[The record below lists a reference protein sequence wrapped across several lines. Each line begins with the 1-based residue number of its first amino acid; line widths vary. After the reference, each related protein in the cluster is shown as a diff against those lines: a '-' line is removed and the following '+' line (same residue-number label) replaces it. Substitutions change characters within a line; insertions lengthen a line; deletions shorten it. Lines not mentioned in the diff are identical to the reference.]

1 MKEPRPSAAVEGI
14 PPTTPFIG
22 PEELAR
28 AGGHRE
34 LLRLGANESAFGISP
49 KALAAMQA
57 ELPRLSWYGD
67 PESIDLRESLSQLYQ
82 CNVGNVVVAS
92 GIDDLMGLTVRAF
105 VSPGSLAITTRG
117 SYPTFN
123 FHVVGYGGALE
134 CVDYTSDGKVDV
146 QALGAA
152 ANRLKP
158 AIVYVANPDNP
169 SGSVRSRRE
178 IQGLLQAIPAST
190 VLLLDEAYAEFAQ
203 DEDLLEN
210 VIDERLIRMR
220 TFSKAY
226 GMAGARIGYAIT
238 TPRIVATFQKIRL
251 HYGVNRNA
259 QVGALAALS
268 DSAFVGEVV
277 RQVAQGREDYME
289 LARSLGLAY
298 QTSATNFV
306 CIGLGSAARATSM
319 VNDLLSRGVFIRKP
333 SAPPLDGYVRVTVGT
348 PPQRCAFAQHFR
360 ALLAPVVSA

>member
-1 MKEPRPSAAVEGI
+1 MRIPRPSAAIEAI

-28 AGGHRE
+28 AGGHHE

-49 KALAAMQA
+49 KALAAMQR
-57 ELPRLSWYGD
+57 ELPHLSWYGD
-67 PESIDLRESLSQLYQ
+67 PESIDLREVLAQRYECS
-82 CNVGNVVVAS
+82 VANIAVAC
-92 GIDDLMGLTVRAF
+92 GIDDLMGLAVRAF
-105 VSPGSLAITTRG
+105 VSPGSVALTTRG
-117 SYPTFN
+117 TYPTFN
-123 FHVVGYGGALE
+123 FHVIGYGGALE
-134 CVDYTSDGKVDV
+134 YVGYTSDGRVDV
-146 QALGAA
+146 NALAA
-152 ANRLKP
+152 AARRINP

-169 SGSVRSRRE
+169 SGSVRSRSDIE
-178 IQGLLQAIPAST
+178 GLLRAIPSGT
-190 VLLLDEAYAEFAQ
+190 VLLLDEAYAEFVCEA
-203 DEDLLEN
+203 DVMPN
-210 VIDERLIRMR
+210 VVDERLIRMR

-259 QVGALAALS
+259 QIGALAALL
-268 DSAFVGEVV
+268 DQAFVQDVI
-277 RQVAQGREDYME
+277 RQVAEGREDYIE

-298 QTSATNFV
+298 QPSATNFV

-333 SAPPLDGYVRVTVGT
+333 TAPPLDGYVRVTVGT
-348 PPQRCAFAQHFR
+348 TAQRAAFAQHFR
-360 ALLAPVVSA
+360 PLVGQVMSA

>member
-1 MKEPRPSAAVEGI
+1 VREPRPAAAIEAI
-14 PPTTPFIG
+14 PPTTPFVG

-28 AGGHRE
+28 AGRHRE

-57 ELPRLSWYGD
+57 ALPQLSWYGD
-67 PESIDLRESLSQLYQ
+67 PESIDLREALAQRYDCSI
-82 CNVGNVVVAS
+82 GNIVVAS
-92 GIDDLMGLTVRAF
+92 GIDDLMGLAVRAF
-105 VSPGSLAITTRG
+105 VAPGSIAITTRG

-123 FHVVGYGGALE
+123 FHVAGYGGALE
-134 CVDYTSDGKVDV
+134 CVDYTGDGRVDV
-146 QALGAA
+146 QSLAAA
-152 ANRLKP
+152 ANRLRP

-169 SGSVRSRRE
+169 SGSVRSCSE
-178 IQGLLQAIPAST
+178 IEGLLQAIPSST

-203 DEDLLEN
+203 DGDLLPN

-226 GMAGARIGYAIT
+226 GMAGARIGYAMT

-268 DSAFVGEVV
+268 DGAFVRDVV

-298 QTSATNFV
+298 QPSATNFV
-306 CIGLGSAARATSM
+306 CIGLGSPARATGM
-319 VNDLLSRGVFIRKP
+319 VNDLLARGVFIRKP

-348 PPQRCAFAQHFR
+348 TAQRSAFAQHFR
-360 ALLAPVVSA
+360 ALLAPAVSA